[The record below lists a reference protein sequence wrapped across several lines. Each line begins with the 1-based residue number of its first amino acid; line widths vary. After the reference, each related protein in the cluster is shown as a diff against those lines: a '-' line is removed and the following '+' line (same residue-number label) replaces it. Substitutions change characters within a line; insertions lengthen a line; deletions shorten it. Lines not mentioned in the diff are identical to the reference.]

1 MGLGP
6 TDPIQ
11 GVFHHAAIQ
20 ACAQASIQATTQ
32 VLVRALHA
40 CLPVRLPR
48 PGQGMTS
55 LRIFAGPRALERLRS
70 EGFVA
75 DSFSWLAGASG
86 GPKWFVL
93 HGIDRY
99 LASSFFHDRQTPL
112 HMIGSSAG
120 AWRLAC
126 FAQRNPVIALETLAK
141 FYSQQTYSQN
151 PDAQEISREARAM
164 LSAVMG
170 AQGAADVAGN
180 AVMRLHVIADRARG
194 LLRSDRRLP
203 LSLGLAASAA
213 GNLLSRRA
221 LACFFERHIFHNSHD
236 GAQTLPLSDL
246 PSQYVALTPE
256 NVPDA
261 LMASGSIPF
270 IMESVQNVSGTK
282 PGSVFRDGGITDY
295 HLDLPFQ
302 QSEGL
307 VLYPHFYAGI
317 TPGWFDRF
325 VPWRKAHR
333 DYYDNVVLLSPS
345 REFVASLPYGKI
357 PDRNDFK
364 HLDAVE
370 RLRYWQRVLQES
382 ERLADDFRA
391 LVETGRGLE
400 KIQVFQS
407 QRIKHA

>member
-1 MGLGP
+1 M
-6 TDPIQ
+6 
-11 GVFHHAAIQ
+11 
-20 ACAQASIQATTQ
+20 S
-32 VLVRALHA
+32 
-40 CLPVRLPR
+40 
-48 PGQGMTS
+48 S
-55 LRIFAGPRALERLRS
+55 LKILAGPRARRHLQA

-75 DSFSWLAGASG
+75 NHFSWLAGASG

-93 HGIDRY
+93 YGLDRY
-99 LASSFFHDRQTPL
+99 LADAFFRDRHAPL

-126 FAQRNPVIALETLAK
+126 FAQRDPVAALTTLATR
-141 FYSQQTYSQN
+141 YSQQTYSQN
-151 PDAQEISREARAM
+151 PDAREISLEARAM

-170 AQGAADVAGN
+170 EHGAGDIAGN
-180 AVMRLHVIADRARG
+180 TVMRLHVIADRARG
-194 LLRSDRRLP
+194 LLRSDRSLP

-213 GNLLSRRA
+213 GNLISRRG
-221 LACFFERHIFHNSHD
+221 LSWFFERHVFHNALDS
-236 GAQTLPLSDL
+236 ARTLPLTDL
-246 PSQYVALTPE
+246 PSRYVALTPE

-270 IMESVQNVSGTK
+270 VMESVRDVAGTV

-302 QSEGL
+302 QAEGL

-325 VPWRKAHR
+325 VPWRKARAEHF
-333 DYYDNVVLLSPS
+333 DNVVLLSPS

-364 HLDAVE
+364 HLDAAQ
-370 RLRYWQRVLQES
+370 RLHYWQTVLQES

-391 LVETGRGLE
+391 MVETGAGLE
-400 KIQVFQS
+400 SIQS
-407 QRIKHA
+407 LPLQRTKHV